1 MSNIAEADKYANL
14 NQTVM
19 NMLNKPSF
27 GWWAIFVVDLMFL
40 AFGIFCFI
48 ISNFHSWGSV
58 AIVEEDVTEQTICA
72 DDAMVLEVISVA
84 RWGWVGG

>member
-40 AFGIFCFI
+40 AFGIFCFMYQVYT
-48 ISNFHSWGSV
+48 GLGV
-58 AIVEEDVTEQTICA
+58 AGYSHP
-72 DDAMVLEVISVA
+72 VL
-84 RWGWVGG
+84 W